1 MELEVISR
9 KENPLLGRIEVQFK
23 IVHPKEK
30 TPTRNDIRDELAN
43 VVNSKKD
50 RVVIDKMETLFGKS
64 ETRGYAKIY
73 DKKEMAKKI
82 ERDHILARDKIM
94 EKEKKKEEKKKKK

>member
-1 MELEVISR
+1 M
-9 KENPLLGRIEVQFK
+9 
-23 IVHPKEK
+23 
-30 TPTRNDIRDELAN
+30 
-43 VVNSKKD
+43 VNSKKD